1 MKKGII
7 IFLLFFPATFLKAQ
21 LADGSTAPDFT
32 LTDIN
37 GNTQNLYS
45 YLDAGK
51 TVYLDIFAAHC
62 PTCWAYHNTHA
73 VRDLFNAHGPS
84 GTSSQDIMVIAVE
97 HDPANGIGELSGVS
111 GVTAGDW
118 LTGTPYPIINP
129 EGIDRSNFITAFD
142 AVYYPMIYAI
152 CPDKK
157 ITLIGTQTATL
168 LYDHVGNC
176 AITGIDEVAL
186 NDPQIYVDQYSG
198 KINLKHGS
206 MLSQFTLDLFDVSGK
221 QILSREINE
230 SGISINYLQTGIYL
244 YVLKDNYGN
253 QFSGKFFR

>member
-1 MKKGII
+1 MKQAII
-7 IFLLFFPATFLKAQ
+7 IFLFFFSASLAKAQ
-21 LADGSTAPDFT
+21 LTDGSTAPDFT

-73 VRDLFNAHGPS
+73 VKDLFNTHGPT
-84 GTSSQDIMVIAVE
+84 GTISQDVMVLAVE

-129 EGIDRSNFITAFD
+129 EGTDRSDFITAYD
-142 AVYYPMIYAI
+142 AVYYPMIYVI

-157 ITLIGTQTATL
+157 ITLIGTQTATV
-168 LYDHVGNC
+168 LYDHVGTC
-176 AITGIDEVAL
+176 AITSIDETTFVG
-186 NDPQIYVDQYSG
+186 PEIYIDRFSG
-198 KINLKHGS
+198 KIKLKNVS
-206 MLSQFTLDLFDVSGK
+206 TYSQFTLDLFDISGK
-221 QILSREINE
+221 QILSSEINE
-230 SGISINYLQTGIYL
+230 NGVSIDYLQSGIYL
-244 YVLKDNYGN
+244 YVLKDNYGHP
-253 QFSGKFFR
+253 FTGKFFR